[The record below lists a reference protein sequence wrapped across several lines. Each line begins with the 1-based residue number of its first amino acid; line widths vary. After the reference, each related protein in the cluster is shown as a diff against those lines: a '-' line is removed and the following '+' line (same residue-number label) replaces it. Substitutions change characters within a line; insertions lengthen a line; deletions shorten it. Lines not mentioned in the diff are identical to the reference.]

1 MIFSDEKRFCLDG
14 PDGYNYYWWDKR
26 TEPRVMKKRIQ
37 GGGGIMIW
45 GAFSSFGTTTLA
57 LIRGRMDS
65 RHYQEVLRDHL
76 LPYIHRWPNIEF
88 LFVQDNAPIHVSRS
102 TREWFD
108 TQNVPLL
115 PWPPIFCDCNPIE
128 NLWGDLSRVV
138 YADGKQFDSVEALSN
153 AIVCAW
159 NSIPQSRLENLI
171 NSMPNRLAQVIQN
184 RGGFTR
190 Y

>member
-26 TEPRVMKKRIQ
+26 TEPRVVNKRMQ

-45 GAFSSFGTTTLA
+45 GAFSSFGTVELA
-57 LIRGRMDS
+57 LIRGRMNS
-65 RHYQEVLRDHL
+65 RRYQEILRNHL
-76 LPYIHRWPNIEF
+76 LPYVHQWPNIEF

-102 TREWFD
+102 TRDWLD

-128 NLWGDLSRVV
+128 NLWGISAELFM
-138 YADGKQFDSVEALSN
+138 QMEN
-153 AIVCAW
+153 
-159 NSIPQSRLENLI
+159 NLI
-171 NSMPNRLAQVIQN
+171 RLKPSQTLLFVLGMSFLDSALKASSNPCQI
-184 RGGFTR
+184 GSLK
-190 Y
+190 